1 VFVPS
6 PENAATLEWQIPMT
20 RFRVAFVACNVL
32 CATAFPASAHHGQDF
47 LLIESPQVPH
57 PGDAYLLANSAF
69 ALDDAE
75 ERAGFE
81 PALLVGV
88 TPRIAFE
95 LHAHAERLAG
105 ESWRYEATAP
115 AIHVL
120 LSDPAR
126 HDGLKVG
133 LSAEY
138 EIARAADE
146 ADNLQF
152 RLGIERA
159 RGAMKWAGNL
169 VYDREQGGD
178 RTVGAALGWR
188 RQLDERFALG
198 VEAQGAFDHGE
209 GRELLGGLYWEH
221 EQRWTLKFG
230 LGVVQD
236 DSGGYDPLARLG
248 LVLRLRD

>member
-1 VFVPS
+1 MTHS
-6 PENAATLEWQIPMT
+6 RAAC
-20 RFRVAFVACNVL
+20 VACLVL
-32 CATAFPASAHHGQDF
+32 CATVFPAHAHHGQDF
-47 LLIESPQVPH
+47 LLVESPQVPH
-57 PGDAYLLANSAF
+57 PGDAYLLANGAF
-69 ALDDAE
+69 ALGDAE
-75 ERAGFE
+75 EQAGFE

-95 LHAHAERLAG
+95 LHAHTEKPAG

-115 AIHVL
+115 AVHLL

-126 HDGLKVG
+126 HDGLKAG

-146 ADNLQF
+146 ADNLQL
-152 RLGIERA
+152 RLGIEQA
-159 RGAMKWAGNL
+159 SGAMKWAGNL
-169 VYDREQGGD
+169 VYDHERGGGD
-178 RTVGAALGWR
+178 TVGAALGWR
-188 RQLDERFALG
+188 RQLGERLAVG
-198 VEAQGAFDHGE
+198 VEAQGAFNHGE

-221 EQRWTLKFG
+221 AQRWTLKFG
-230 LGVVQD
+230 LGAVQD

>member
-1 VFVPS
+1 MFVPS
-6 PENAATLEWQIPMT
+6 SENAATLEWQIPMT

-47 LLIESPQVPH
+47 LLVESPQVPH
-57 PGDAYLLANSAF
+57 PGDAYLLANSAL

-95 LHAHAERLAG
+95 LHAHAEKLAG

-126 HDGLKVG
+126 HDGLRVG

-159 RGAMKWAGNL
+159 SGAMKWAGNL

-178 RTVGAALGWR
+178 HTVGAALGWR
-188 RQLDERFALG
+188 RQLGERFALG

-236 DSGGYDPLARLG
+236 DGGGYDWLARLG